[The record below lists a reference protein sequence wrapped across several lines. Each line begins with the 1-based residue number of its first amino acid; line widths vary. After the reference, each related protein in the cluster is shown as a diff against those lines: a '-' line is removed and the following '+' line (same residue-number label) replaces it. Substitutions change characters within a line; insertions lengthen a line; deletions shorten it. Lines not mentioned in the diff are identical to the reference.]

1 MKQFTKL
8 LFTLLVVPFLSES
21 INAQSA
27 LDLAGT
33 GNYSQTAYNLN
44 QTAFTVEY
52 DMYIHAHQNFNA
64 GVTFTTGNNPSP
76 LDFYV
81 NNVGQISSV
90 VGNSAAFHSL
100 SLGPI
105 TAGAWHNIA
114 YVYTGG
120 PAGFKVYIDGVHVGT
135 HTGFGYN
142 PVFSNGQ
149 FRIGDRMDGVTNSNA
164 KYDNVRIWSIARTD
178 AEVNVDRTRCFTGNE
193 AGLDILYDMEGA
205 VGTTVQ
211 DLALGNGAQNGTIT
225 GTFSY
230 TTGVLPLALVSGGVA
245 VVSQCE
251 EYTDPMGVT
260 HYESGVYMDTISSV
274 GGCDSIVNYLKY
286 YIPSLD
292 EANYTVNDT
301 IVCEGES
308 TAIVFDNTIST
319 DVMYSLYDV
328 TNSVF
333 VDGPYLGA
341 PNLNLST
348 GPVNGTTTYQIIAEK
363 NRFHALEFN
372 GIDQKV
378 VLGQTTQ
385 PAIYSPTLNHY
396 YNGQNDV
403 TIEAW
408 VNTNSTSGLQTIV
421 GNYEGPNMTFLLRLD
436 GLTPVFFVNNG
447 IFNAVTGSTTLSQNT
462 WYHIA
467 GTWDG
472 SEIKIYVN
480 GVLDGV
486 EVCTGNFVTTPEPF
500 KIGGG
505 LSNGTEYFSGK
516 IHGVRFWNA
525 AKTETEIASQMNECL
540 INILVGNLLAYY
552 DMVEEAGDST
562 LANYNVGS
570 GYDGT
575 LVNMDPNTAWG
586 VADIPNFTCS
596 YCDITFQDDIIIETG
611 TLTAGNTLAGITLT
625 ASPAGETYQWINCA
639 TNTTIAGATNETFTP
654 SANGNYA
661 VIVDNGLC
669 TDTSA
674 CVAVNGVGIDENNLI
689 AADIYPNPS
698 SNQVTI
704 SFDGAVANL
713 KITDAQ
719 GKLIRLATIQN
730 NTTLSISSF
739 ENGIYFFEIATEKG
753 SIIKRVS
760 KQ

>member
-1 MKQFTKL
+1 MKHYTKF
-8 LFTLLVVPFLSES
+8 LFILMIFPFLSES
-21 INAQSA
+21 IKAQSA
-27 LDLAGT
+27 LDLTGT
-33 GNYSQTAYNLN
+33 GNYSQTNYNLN

-52 DMYIHAHQNFNA
+52 DMFIHAHQNFNA

-81 NNVGQISSV
+81 NNTGQISSV

-114 YVYTGG
+114 YVYPGG
-120 PAGFKVYIDGVHVGT
+120 GAGIKVFIDGVQVGT
-135 HTGFGYN
+135 HMGFGYN
-142 PVFSNGQ
+142 PFFSNGF

-164 KYDNVRIWSIARTD
+164 KYDNIHIWSIARSNS
-178 AEVNVDRTRCFTGNE
+178 EVNIDRTRCFTGNE

-211 DLALGNGAQNGTIT
+211 DLALGDGAQNGTIT
-225 GTFSY
+225 GSFSY

-251 EYTDPMGVT
+251 EYTDPLGVT

-286 YIPSLD
+286 YIPTINESSYL
-292 EANYTVNDT
+292 VNDT

-341 PNLNLST
+341 TNLNLST
-348 GPVNGTTTYQIIAEK
+348 GPVNGTTTYQIVAEK

-372 GIDQKV
+372 GIDQEV
-378 VLGQTTQ
+378 VLGETTY
-385 PAIYSPTLNHY
+385 PAGYSPTLNHY
-396 YNGQNDV
+396 YNGQHDV

-408 VNTNSTSGLQTIV
+408 VYTNSTNSLQTIV
-421 GNYEGPNMTFLLRLD
+421 GNYVGSNMTFLLRLD
-436 GLTPVFFVNNG
+436 DLYPAFWVDNG
-447 IFNAVTGSTTLSQNT
+447 IFTSVVGATQLSQNT

-472 SEIKIYVN
+472 TDLKIYVN
-480 GVLDGV
+480 GVLDGS
-486 EVCTGNFVTTPEPF
+486 EPCTGNFVTNTDPF

-516 IHGVRFWNA
+516 IHGVRFWNT
-525 AKTETEIASQMNECL
+525 AKPESEIASQMNECL
-540 INILVGNLLAYY
+540 NTILVGNILAYY
-552 DMVEEAGDST
+552 DMIEEAGDST
-562 LANYNVGS
+562 LANYLGH
-570 GYDGT
+570 GYNGT

-611 TLTAGNTLAGITLT
+611 TLTAGNTLSGITLT
-625 ASPAGETYQWINCA
+625 ATPSGEAYQWINCA
-639 TNTTIAGATNETFTP
+639 TNAPVAGATNETFTP
-654 SANGNYA
+654 TANGNYA
-661 VIVDNGLC
+661 VVVDNGLC
-669 TDTSA
+669 TDTSS
-674 CVAVNGVGIDENNLI
+674 CVAVNGVGIEENNLI

-719 GKLIRLATIQN
+719 GKLIRQQSIQN
-730 NTTLSISSF
+730 NATLSISSF
-739 ENGIYFFEIATEKG
+739 DNGIYFFEIATEKG
-753 SIIKRVS
+753 STIKRVS

>member
-1 MKQFTKL
+1 MKHYTKF
-8 LFTLLVVPFLSES
+8 LFILMIFPFLSES
-21 INAQSA
+21 IKAQSA
-27 LDLAGT
+27 LDLTGT
-33 GNYSQTAYNLN
+33 GNFSQTAYNLN
-44 QTAFTVEY
+44 QAAFTVEY

-64 GVTFTTGNNPSP
+64 GVTFTTGNNPTP
-76 LDFYV
+76 VDFYV
-81 NNVGQISSV
+81 NNTGQISSL
-90 VGNSAAFHSL
+90 VGNTAAFSTL

-105 TAGAWHNIA
+105 TSGAWHNIA
-114 YVYTGG
+114 YVYPGG
-120 PAGFKVYIDGVHVGT
+120 GAGIKIYIDGVHVGT
-135 HTGFGYN
+135 HMGFTFN
-142 PVFSNGQ
+142 PVFSNGF

-164 KYDNVRIWSIARTD
+164 KYDNVHIWSTARTD

-230 TTGVLPLALVSGGVA
+230 TTGVLPQALVSGLVGVL
-245 VVSQCE
+245 SQCE
-251 EYTDPMGVT
+251 EYTDPNGVT
-260 HYESGVYMDTISSV
+260 HYESGVYIDTISSV
-274 GGCDSIVNYLKY
+274 GGCDSIVTYQKY
-286 YIPSLD
+286 YIPSID

-301 IVCEGES
+301 IVCDGES

-328 TNSVF
+328 TNSVY

-348 GPVNGTTTYQIIAEK
+348 GPVNGTTTYQIVAEK

-372 GIDQKV
+372 GVDQEV
-378 VLGQTTQ
+378 VLGPTTQ

-396 YNGQNDV
+396 YNGQHDV

-408 VNTNSTSGLQTIV
+408 VYTNSTNSLQTIV
-421 GNYEGPNMTFLLRLD
+421 GNYVGPNMTFLLRLD
-436 GLTPVFFVNNG
+436 DLYPAFWVNNG
-447 IFNAVTGSTTLSQNT
+447 IYTSVVGATQLSQNT

-472 SEIKIYVN
+472 TDLKIYVN
-480 GVLDGV
+480 GVLDGS
-486 EVCTGNFVTTPEPF
+486 EPCTGNFVTNTDPF

-525 AKTETEIASQMNECL
+525 AKPEFEIASQMNECL
-540 INILVGNLLAYY
+540 INILVGNLVAYY
-552 DMVEEAGDST
+552 DMVEEAGDTT
-562 LANYNVGS
+562 LANYNIGS

-611 TLTAGNTLAGITLT
+611 TLTAGNTLSGITLT
-625 ASPAGETYQWINCA
+625 ASPTGETYQWINCA
-639 TNTTIAGATNETFTP
+639 TNAPIAGATSETFTP
-654 SANGNYA
+654 TANGNYA
-661 VIVDNGLC
+661 VVVDNGIC
-669 TDTSA
+669 TDTSS
-674 CVAVNGVGIDENNLI
+674 CVAVNGVGIEENNLI

-719 GKLIRLATIQN
+719 GKSIRIATIQN
-730 NTTLSISSF
+730 NATLSISSF
-739 ENGIYFFEIATEKG
+739 DSGIYFFEIATEKG
-753 SIIKRVS
+753 STIKRVS

>member
-1 MKQFTKL
+1 MIF
-8 LFTLLVVPFLSES
+8 PFLSES
-21 INAQSA
+21 IKAQSA
-27 LDLAGT
+27 LDLTGT
-33 GNYSQTAYNLN
+33 GNYSQTNYNLN

-52 DMYIHAHQNFNA
+52 DMFIHAHQNFNA

-81 NNVGQISSV
+81 NNTGQISSV

-114 YVYTGG
+114 YVYPGG
-120 PAGFKVYIDGVHVGT
+120 GAGIKVFIDGVQVGT
-135 HTGFGYN
+135 HMGFGYN
-142 PVFSNGQ
+142 PFFSNGF

-164 KYDNVRIWSIARTD
+164 KYDNIHIWSIARSNS
-178 AEVNVDRTRCFTGNE
+178 EVNIDRTRCFTGNE

-211 DLALGNGAQNGTIT
+211 DLALGDGAQNGTIT
-225 GTFSY
+225 GSFSY

-251 EYTDPMGVT
+251 EYTDPLGVT

-286 YIPSLD
+286 YIPTINESSYL
-292 EANYTVNDT
+292 VNDT

-341 PNLNLST
+341 TNLNLST
-348 GPVNGTTTYQIIAEK
+348 GPVNGTTTYQIVAEK

-372 GIDQKV
+372 GIDQEV
-378 VLGQTTQ
+378 VLGETTY
-385 PAIYSPTLNHY
+385 PAGYSPTLNHY
-396 YNGQNDV
+396 YNGQHDV

-408 VNTNSTSGLQTIV
+408 VYTNSTNSLQTIV
-421 GNYEGPNMTFLLRLD
+421 GNYVGSNMTFLLRLD
-436 GLTPVFFVNNG
+436 DLYPAFWVDNG
-447 IFNAVTGSTTLSQNT
+447 IFTSVVGATQLSQNT

-472 SEIKIYVN
+472 TDLKIYVN
-480 GVLDGV
+480 GVLDGS
-486 EVCTGNFVTTPEPF
+486 EPCTGNFVTNTDPF

-516 IHGVRFWNA
+516 IHGVRFWNT
-525 AKTETEIASQMNECL
+525 AKPESEIASQMNECL
-540 INILVGNLLAYY
+540 NTILVGNILAYY
-552 DMVEEAGDST
+552 DMIEEAGDST
-562 LANYNVGS
+562 LANYLGH
-570 GYDGT
+570 GYNGT

-611 TLTAGNTLAGITLT
+611 TLTAGNTLSGITLT
-625 ASPAGETYQWINCA
+625 ATPSGEAYQWINCA
-639 TNTTIAGATNETFTP
+639 TNAPVAGATNETFTP
-654 SANGNYA
+654 TANGNYA
-661 VIVDNGLC
+661 VVVDNGLC
-669 TDTSA
+669 TDTSS
-674 CVAVNGVGIDENNLI
+674 CVAVNGVGIEENNLI

-719 GKLIRLATIQN
+719 GKLIRQQSIQN
-730 NTTLSISSF
+730 NATLSISSF
-739 ENGIYFFEIATEKG
+739 DNGIYFFEIATEKG
-753 SIIKRVS
+753 STIKRVS